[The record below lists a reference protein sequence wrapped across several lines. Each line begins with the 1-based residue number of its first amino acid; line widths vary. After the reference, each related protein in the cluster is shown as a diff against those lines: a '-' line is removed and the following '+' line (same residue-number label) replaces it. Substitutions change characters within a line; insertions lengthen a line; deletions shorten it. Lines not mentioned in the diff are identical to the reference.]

1 MMDAVRRRGGTLLG
15 GRPVRAVVR
24 LATVAVTL
32 LAAVAGCAAPQ
43 EGRALATG
51 SVTAG
56 LDPTGIV
63 RGSDGSDDDRVAA
76 ATLRNLEIYWEREY
90 PRLAGRRPF
99 PPLAGSYSVDS
110 TLRGR
115 GTAVPCSGDPAEL
128 EGNAYYCPRADVLA
142 FDRSALVPVLR
153 EDFGDAAV
161 VVVLAHE
168 FGHAVQQRLGATGAV
183 GPGSPG
189 GSLFGGPQFFAPT
202 ILLEGQA
209 DCYAAAFLR
218 QVRDGALPDL
228 RTGTS
233 GVDDAMSALVTFRDP
248 VGTGASDADA
258 HGNAYDRVSSF
269 QMGFEGGPGTCA
281 GMTVTNRLFT
291 QRSFTSLS
299 DAQSGGNLPLE
310 QLVTALGSDLDRFYA
325 QVVRARGRPW
335 TAPRSVAGVGCDGA
349 DPQGAVSYCLGR
361 ADGRRRRSRGAG
373 RPPVRRR
380 LRDGYAA
387 RLPLR
392 ARDPRCP
399 RTPDQRAG
407 RGPRGPLPGR
417 CLHRVGRCPGD
428 RLLPLP
434 RRPRRGREPV
444 AARRG
449 RLPGLRRRHQPVDR
463 VRPDHRLPRR
473 HRRRSRR
480 LPRGR
485 LSASGHSRSMIVAL
499 AMPPASHMV

>member
-76 ATLRNLEIYWEREY
+76 ATVRNLEIYWEREY
-90 PRLAGRRPF
+90 PRLAGGRPF

-115 GTAVPCSGDPAEL
+115 GSAVPCSGDPAEL

-349 DPQGAVSYCLGR
+349 DPQGAVSYCPGERTVAVDAPAAQVDHRSVGDFATGTRLASRYGLATLGALGR
-361 ADGRRRRSRGAG
+361 PTNGPDAGRAALCLAGAYTASVGAPGTDFSLSPGDLDEAVSLLLRDADASRGS
-373 RPPVRRR
+373 
-380 LRDGYAA
+380 DGVTSRSTAYA
-387 RLPLR
+387 RIT
-392 ARDPRCP
+392 DF
-399 RTPDQRAG
+399 RAG
-407 RGPRGPLPGR
+407 IDGGPDA
-417 CLHRVGRCPGD
+417 CLGAG
-428 RLLPLP
+428 
-434 RRPRRGREPV
+434 
-444 AARRG
+444 
-449 RLPGLRRRHQPVDR
+449 
-463 VRPDHRLPRR
+463 
-473 HRRRSRR
+473 
-480 LPRGR
+480 
-485 LSASGHSRSMIVAL
+485 
-499 AMPPASHMV
+499 